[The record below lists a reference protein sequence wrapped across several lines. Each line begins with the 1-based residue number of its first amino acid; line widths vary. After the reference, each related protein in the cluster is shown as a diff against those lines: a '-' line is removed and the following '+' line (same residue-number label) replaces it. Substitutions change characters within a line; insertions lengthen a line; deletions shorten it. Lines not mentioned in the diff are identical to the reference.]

1 VKVDALLTTFIAAAL
16 AEAGDRTQLFVIVLA
31 MRFGRP
37 APILAGLALAA
48 LANSLIAAVGGVF
61 VGELINT
68 RALSLLVAL
77 SLLFA
82 AGGSL
87 IRRSRSRMGEG
98 WRTGAFV
105 TAAVCLFV
113 LEFGDKTQFLTFAL
127 AGRFDSVALAA
138 AGATAGIVAANI
150 PAVILG
156 DRLTKVVP
164 VQAIRYVA
172 AALFLVIGF
181 IVAVQALALV

>member
-1 VKVDALLTTFIAAAL
+1 MNVDALLTSFIAAAL
-16 AEAGDRTQLFVIVLA
+16 AELGDRTQLFVVVLA

-48 LANSLIAAVGGVF
+48 LANSLIAAVGGV
-61 VGELINT
+61 LIGGMIDT

-77 SLLFA
+77 ALLFA
-82 AGGSL
+82 AGGSF
-87 IRRSRSRMGEG
+87 IRRSEPRMGEG

-105 TAAVCLFV
+105 TAALCLFLV
-113 LEFGDKTQFLTFAL
+113 EFGDKTQFLTFAL

-150 PAVILG
+150 PAVLLG
-156 DRLTKVVP
+156 DRLAQTVP
-164 VQAIRYVA
+164 VRALRYAIGG
-172 AALFLVIGF
+172 LFLIVGF
-181 IVAVQALALV
+181 IVAVQALELV